1 MMEREKAFLPRARKD
16 DGFGSGGFPR
26 ASACAGNAMVY
37 VLIVIVLF
45 AALGLVMARGGDSSE
60 SGALS
65 EERIEIYAGQ
75 ILETSMQ
82 LKQAVDQM
90 VYGGESAATLDFTLP
105 GGAGFGTAPFGSKV
119 FHPQGGGVVLPRLP
133 SDAVAQENTDPPPG
147 WYIGSFN
154 NVDWTIGAG
163 NDVIAVAHQIPESVC
178 ARINEKLTGSESIP
192 ELSQA
197 VRRLL
202 IDSATSSLGAG
213 NNQPFTAADCA
224 ACDGKPS
231 LCVKDNGVAAWTFYS
246 ILVSE

>member
-1 MMEREKAFLPRARKD
+1 
-16 DGFGSGGFPR
+16 
-26 ASACAGNAMVY
+26 MVY

-82 LKQAVDQM
+82 IKQAVDQM

-119 FHPQGGGVVLPRLP
+119 FHPQGGGIVLPRLP
-133 SDAVAQENTDPPPG
+133 PDAVAQENTDPPPG

-154 NVDWTIGAG
+154 NVEWTASAG
-163 NDVIAVAHQIPESVC
+163 DDVIAAAHQIAQSVC
-178 ARINEKLTGSESIP
+178 ARINEKLTGSAAIP
-192 ELSQA
+192 ELGQA
-197 VRRLL
+197 VKRLL
-202 IDSATSSLGAG
+202 IDSAKSSLGAG
-213 NNQPFTAADCA
+213 NNVPFAAAECA
-224 ACDGKPS
+224 ACEGMPS
-231 LCVKDNGVAAWTFYS
+231 LCVKDDGVEAWSFYS